1 MLIIKLFLWSQ
12 QQLKILLDFVVVT
25 IVFSLFHDD
34 DVVIFINIWCQ
45 FKFYKFLFVCMF
57 VCKLNCLRVFE
68 YFCLCVNNWVYV
80 CVFLYP
86 YIMLWK
92 NMKKKTLDAMHFTLR
107 TRQKW
112 VHHIDR
118 LCFFFLLFFFLHFYV
133 FILLIIR

>member
-80 CVFLYP
+80 CVF
-86 YIMLWK
+86 YIPTLCYEKIW
-92 NMKKKTLDAMHFTLR
+92 KKKHWMPCTSHCAP
-107 TRQKW
+107 
-112 VHHIDR
+112 DR
-118 LCFFFLLFFFLHFYV
+118 NECIISIVYVFFFFCFSFFIFTFLFYS
-133 FILLIIR
+133 